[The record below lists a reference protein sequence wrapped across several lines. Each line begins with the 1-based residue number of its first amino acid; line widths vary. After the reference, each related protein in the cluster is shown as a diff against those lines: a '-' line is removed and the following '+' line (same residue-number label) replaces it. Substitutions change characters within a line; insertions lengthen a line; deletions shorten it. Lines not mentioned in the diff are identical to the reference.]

1 MHREIFMDRKQ
12 NTIYGREAFGRTEGC
27 TERGVSLQDTEDLI
41 LSAEVGKVS
50 FFDLLM

>member
-1 MHREIFMDRKQ
+1 MDRKQ

-27 TERGVSLQDTEDLI
+27 TEKSVSLQDTEDLI
-41 LSAEVGKVS
+41 LPAEVGKVS